1 MSTVTVSD
9 CLIVISQLLSRVF
22 SQLRIHLSVKTI
34 YILLSDSCY
43 HISFTMSVSKKRR
56 AAAIAAYIIMQRK
69 SRRPKR
75 KHSCW
80 VREWILKRE
89 EYGAYHALKNE
100 LKISDPCQLR
110 NFLRMSAI
118 DFDNLTNRL
127 GHKLF
132 RRDTSMRAAISV
144 KEKLAVTLRYLASG
158 KQNMT

>member
-1 MSTVTVSD
+1 
-9 CLIVISQLLSRVF
+9 
-22 SQLRIHLSVKTI
+22 
-34 YILLSDSCY
+34 
-43 HISFTMSVSKKRR
+43 
-56 AAAIAAYIIMQRK
+56 MQRK

-89 EYGAYHALKNE
+89 EYGAYHALMNE

>member
-1 MSTVTVSD
+1 MRVKYVDSHCQRLSD
-9 CLIVISQLLSRVF
+9 SKLSATLESFLAVAYPF
-22 SQLRIHLSVKTI
+22 ESKNYI
-34 YILLSDSCY
+34 ILLSDSCY
-43 HISFTMSVSKKRR
+43 HISFTM
-56 AAAIAAYIIMQRK
+56 RK

-89 EYGAYHALKNE
+89 EYGAYHALMNE
-100 LKISDPCQLR
+100 LKISDPSQLR

-144 KEKLAVTLRYLASG
+144 KAKLAVTLRYLASG